1 MDYRHALGQTDDTIV
16 AVATAVGQGA
26 LAVLRVSGPR
36 SWEIVN
42 ACFCAAGRTPWLQRS
57 PRTAVFGTFAAPD
70 GSLLDEV
77 LAIGFLAPASFTGE
91 DSAELSFHGSP
102 YIARTALSSLI
113 AAGAR
118 LAEPGEFTR
127 RAFLNGKMDLSQAEA
142 VADLIASES
151 AAGHAVAFRQLKG
164 SVSRR
169 MDELRTE
176 LIDTTA
182 LLELELDFSEEDVE
196 FASRDRLMALLTD
209 LQTEVA
215 QLLET
220 FVLGQALKEGVPT
233 ALLGA
238 PNAGKST
245 LLNALLRE
253 ERALVS
259 AVPGTTRDTVEERFT
274 AGGILFRLVDTAGI
288 RETDETVERLGI
300 ERSQEA
306 ARRAAVQVL
315 VVDAAVWNADPQP
328 TLDLWAQLEDWNPQS
343 HRVLVFNKAD
353 QEQPISPPEGA
364 LVLSAATGAGV
375 SELEAALAQW
385 VTQNPAYGADTVVSH
400 ARHAAALRAAADS
413 LSQAENA
420 LRTGLSGELV
430 AIDLRDALRHI
441 GSITGQ
447 VVADDLLS
455 SIFSRFCIGK

>member
-1 MDYRHALGQTDDTIV
+1 
-16 AVATAVGQGA
+16 
-26 LAVLRVSGPR
+26 
-36 SWEIVN
+36 
-42 ACFCAAGRTPWLQRS
+42 
-57 PRTAVFGTFAAPD
+57 
-70 GSLLDEV
+70 
-77 LAIGFLAPASFTGE
+77 
-91 DSAELSFHGSP
+91 
-102 YIARTALSSLI
+102 
-113 AAGAR
+113 
-118 LAEPGEFTR
+118 
-127 RAFLNGKMDLSQAEA
+127 
-142 VADLIASES
+142 
-151 AAGHAVAFRQLKG
+151 
-164 SVSRR
+164 

-196 FASRDRLMALLTD
+196 FASRDRLMALLAD

-253 ERALVS
+253 DRALVS

-288 RETDETVERLGI
+288 RETNETVERLGI

-328 TLDLWAQLEDWNPQS
+328 TLDLWAQLEEWNPQS
-343 HRVLVFNKAD
+343 HQVLVFNKAD
-353 QEQPISPPEGA
+353 QEQPISPPENA
-364 LVLSAATGAGV
+364 LTLSAATGAGV
-375 SELEAALAQW
+375 PKLETALAHW
-385 VTQNPAYGADTVVSH
+385 VTLNPAYGADTVVSH

-413 LSQAENA
+413 LSQAESA

>member
-1 MDYRHALGQTDDTIV
+1 
-16 AVATAVGQGA
+16 
-26 LAVLRVSGPR
+26 
-36 SWEIVN
+36 
-42 ACFCAAGRTPWLQRS
+42 
-57 PRTAVFGTFAAPD
+57 
-70 GSLLDEV
+70 
-77 LAIGFLAPASFTGE
+77 
-91 DSAELSFHGSP
+91 
-102 YIARTALSSLI
+102 
-113 AAGAR
+113 
-118 LAEPGEFTR
+118 
-127 RAFLNGKMDLSQAEA
+127 MDLSQAEA

-196 FASRDRLMALLTD
+196 FASRDRLMALLAD

-253 ERALVS
+253 DRALVS

-288 RETDETVERLGI
+288 RETNETVERLGI

-328 TLDLWAQLEDWNPQS
+328 TLDLWAQLEEWNPQS
-343 HRVLVFNKAD
+343 HQVLVFNKAD
-353 QEQPISPPEGA
+353 QEQPISPPENA
-364 LVLSAATGAGV
+364 LTLSAATGAGV
-375 SELEAALAQW
+375 PKLETALAHW
-385 VTQNPAYGADTVVSH
+385 VTLNPAYGADTVVSH

-413 LSQAENA
+413 LSQAESA

>member
-1 MDYRHALGQTDDTIV
+1 MD
-16 AVATAVGQGA
+16 
-26 LAVLRVSGPR
+26 
-36 SWEIVN
+36 
-42 ACFCAAGRTPWLQRS
+42 
-57 PRTAVFGTFAAPD
+57 
-70 GSLLDEV
+70 
-77 LAIGFLAPASFTGE
+77 
-91 DSAELSFHGSP
+91 
-102 YIARTALSSLI
+102 
-113 AAGAR
+113 
-118 LAEPGEFTR
+118 
-127 RAFLNGKMDLSQAEA
+127 
-142 VADLIASES
+142 
-151 AAGHAVAFRQLKG
+151 
-164 SVSRR
+164 
-169 MDELRTE
+169 
-176 LIDTTA
+176 
-182 LLELELDFSEEDVE
+182 LELELDFSEEDVE

-315 VVDAAVWNADPQP
+315 VVDAVVWNADPLP
-328 TLDLWAQLEDWNPQS
+328 TQNLWAQLEAWNPQG

-353 QEQPISPPEGA
+353 QEQPISTPEGA
-364 LVLSAATGAGV
+364 LVLSAATGAGANAWV
-375 SELEAALAQW
+375 VMTGWKSPPRLRVILKPSCSRENSERSFLRIRAISSLISLRSKL
-385 VTQNPAYGADTVVSH
+385 GA
-400 ARHAAALRAAADS
+400 
-413 LSQAENA
+413 
-420 LRTGLSGELV
+420 SG
-430 AIDLRDALRHI
+430 
-441 GSITGQ
+441 
-447 VVADDLLS
+447 
-455 SIFSRFCIGK
+455 